1 MTQAL
6 HGALRSLLFIPGD
19 SDKKL
24 GKVAGCG
31 ADAVILDLEDS
42 VAPAAKPAARQ
53 KVADF
58 LHGFDREAAG
68 APGLWVRI
76 NPLASGLA
84 EADLAAVVP
93 VRPEGIMLPK
103 PDGPEDCARL
113 SSLLD
118 HMELAHGL
126 APGSIG
132 IIPVASETA
141 IAPFRLGDY
150 ATADLPRLRAITWG
164 AEDLAAALGAI
175 GNRGPDGE
183 FLFTYRMVRS
193 LTLMAAHAAGVP
205 AIETLHADFR
215 DEAGLVASSRQAFS
229 EGFSGRLAIH
239 PAQVG
244 PINAGFTP
252 SEDEVAFARRVVAAF
267 EAEPGAGV
275 VGLDGKMLDIP
286 HLKAAQRTLAIAE
299 RA

>member
-1 MTQAL
+1 MTQTA
-6 HGALRSLLFIPGD
+6 HRMLRSLLFIPGD

-24 GKVAGCG
+24 AKVAGCG

-42 VAPAAKPAARQ
+42 VAPGAKPTARE

-58 LHGFDREAAG
+58 LHSLERDVAG
-68 APGLWVRI
+68 PELWVRI
-76 NPLASGLA
+76 NPLASGMA

-93 VRPEGIMLPK
+93 TRPDGIMLPK

-118 HMELAHGL
+118 HMELAHGVT
-126 APGSIG
+126 PGSIG
-132 IIPVASETA
+132 IVPVASETA

-150 ATADLPRLRAITWG
+150 ATADLPRLRGMTWG
-164 AEDLAAALGAI
+164 AEDLAAALGAT
-175 GNRGPDGE
+175 GNRGSDGE
-183 FLFTYRMVRS
+183 FLFTFRMVRS
-193 LTLMAAHAAGVP
+193 LTLMAAHAAGVQ

-215 DEAGLVASSRQAFS
+215 DEAGLAASSRQAFS

-244 PINAGFTP
+244 PINEGFTP
-252 SEDEVAFARRVVAAF
+252 SEEEIEFARRVVAAF

-286 HLKAAQRTLAIAE
+286 HLKAAQRTLSLTGE
-299 RA
+299 G

>member
-1 MTQAL
+1 MSAP
-6 HGALRSLLFIPGD
+6 LRSLLFIPGD
-19 SDKKL
+19 SDRKL
-24 GKVAGCG
+24 AKIAGCG

-42 VAPAAKPAARQ
+42 VAPASKPAARD

-58 LHGFDREAAG
+58 LRAFDRDAAG
-68 APGLWVRI
+68 APQLWVRV

-84 EADLAAVVP
+84 ETDLAAVVP
-93 VRPEGIMLPK
+93 SRPDGIMLPK
-103 PDGPEDCARL
+103 PDGPEDCAKL

-118 HMELAHGL
+118 HMELAHGV

-132 IIPVASETA
+132 VIPIASETA

-150 ATADLPRLRAITWG
+150 AAADLPRLRAITWG
-164 AEDLAAALGAI
+164 AEDLAAALGAT

-183 FLFTYRMVRS
+183 FLFTFRLVRS
-193 LTLMAAHAAGVP
+193 LALMAAHAAGVP

-215 DEAGLVASSRQAFS
+215 DEAGLAASSRQAFS

-239 PAQVG
+239 PAQVEA
-244 PINAGFTP
+244 INAGFTP
-252 SEDEVAFARRVVAAF
+252 SEEEVAFARRVVAAF
-267 EAEPGAGV
+267 DAEPGAGV
-275 VGLDGKMLDIP
+275 VGLDGRMLDIP
-286 HLKAAQRTLAIAE
+286 HLKAAQRTLALAG

>member
-1 MTQAL
+1 MTQTAYRT
-6 HGALRSLLFIPGD
+6 LRSLLFIPGD

-24 GKVAGCG
+24 AKVASCG

-42 VAPAAKPAARQ
+42 VAPAAKPAARE

-58 LHGFDREAAG
+58 LHGFDREADG
-68 APGLWVRI
+68 APQLWVRI
-76 NPLASGLA
+76 NPLASGMA
-84 EADLAAVVP
+84 ETDLAAIVP
-93 VRPEGIMLPK
+93 TSPNGIMLPK
-103 PDGPEDCARL
+103 PDGPEDCAKL

-118 HMELAHGL
+118 HMELAHGVTR
-126 APGSIG
+126 GSIG

-150 ATADLPRLRAITWG
+150 ATADLPRLRGITWG
-164 AEDLAAALGAI
+164 AEDLAAALGAT
-175 GNRGPDGE
+175 GNRGADGE
-183 FLFTYRMVRS
+183 FLFTFRMVRS
-193 LTLMAAHAAGVP
+193 LTLMAAHAAGVQ

-215 DEAGLVASSRQAFS
+215 DEAGLAASSRQAFS

-244 PINAGFTP
+244 PINEGFTP
-252 SEDEVAFARRVVAAF
+252 SEEEIAFARRVVAAF
-267 EAEPGAGV
+267 EAEPGTGV

-286 HLKAAQRTLAIAE
+286 HLKAAQRTLSLAGE
-299 RA
+299 G